1 MKNVS
6 TCPICE
12 EGTLEVRVGA
22 NEVEYK
28 GQSKTLSLHYG
39 ECDCCGSEQAS
50 SADLRNNKRLMI
62 EFKKQVDGLLTGT
75 ELKEI
80 RLDLGLTQADAAKI
94 FGGGPVAFSKYEA
107 DDVAQ
112 AESMD
117 KLLRLAH
124 SVPEAYAHLTHNSS
138 YTKDVECELQSEQ
151 WDWKQLIPELK
162 STEKPKTRPSLKLIS
177 SRDFEHNVDYGDLQA
192 VGL

>member
-1 MKNVS
+1 MKNIS

-12 EGTLEVRVGA
+12 EGTLEARVGT

-28 GQSKTLSLHYG
+28 GQGKTIPMHYS
-39 ECDCCGSEQAS
+39 ECACCGSDQAS
-50 SADLRNNKRLMI
+50 SADLRKNKRLMI
-62 EFKKQVDGLLTGT
+62 EFKKEVDGLLTGK

-80 RLDLGLTQADAAKI
+80 RLELGLTQADAAKI

-124 SVPEAYAHLTHNSS
+124 AVPEAYAHLTHNSG
-138 YTKDVECELQSEQ
+138 YAKEVEQEMPSEQ
-151 WDWKQLIPELK
+151 WDWKQFIPELNV
-162 STEKPKTRPSLKLIS
+162 TTKPKPRPALKLIS
-177 SRDFEHNVDYGDLQA
+177 SRDFGHNAGYGDLQA
-192 VGL
+192 VS